1 MNTAKEKCVNIDV
14 IRIALRIRPLTE
26 RDRAQ
31 PRFNGDVLRAHEQS
45 VQIVSQNKYFTYDHV
60 FGPNSQQSDI
70 FESLGEGPVQKFVEG
85 YNVTMLAYV
94 WFYHCFILIYIIY

>member
-1 MNTAKEKCVNIDV
+1 MLAV
-14 IRIALRIRPLTE
+14 RIRPLTE

-31 PRFNGDVLRAHEQS
+31 PRFANSSSGDVLRAHEKH

-60 FGPNSQQSDI
+60 FGSETQQSDI
-70 FESLGEGPVQKFVEG
+70 FAALGQRPVYKFIEGTSIISCFMTLAKFFMPG

-94 WFYHCFILIYIIY
+94 K